1 MFSVPQNPVK
11 DCFLYGQKAFWG
23 NTLRCKVISFF
34 NICLIIR

>member
-23 NTLRCKVISFF
+23 KHFKMQSY
-34 NICLIIR
+34 